1 MRTRIKVCGVTRPED
16 ARLVVALG
24 IDALGFVFWPR
35 SPRYV
40 TAAQAAAI
48 ASALPPMFC
57 TVGVFVDQPVEEVR
71 RIASEVGLSAV
82 QLHGDEPLPSWM
94 RVPGIC
100 IKAVGGGAGADPA
113 SIAAWPPHVYP
124 LVDAVDPMRRGGTGQ
139 TADWAAAA
147 ALARVRP
154 TVLAG
159 GLDAGNVADAIARV
173 RPYAVDVSSGVERSP
188 GIKDS
193 NRLRA
198 FVEAVAAADAAREP

>member
-48 ASALPPMFC
+48 ASALPPMVC

-71 RIASEVGLSAV
+71 RIAAEVGLSAV
-82 QLHGDEPLPSWM
+82 QLHGDEPLPSWSL
-94 RVPGIC
+94 VPGVC
-100 IKAVGGGAGADPA
+100 LKAVGGGAGADPA

-124 LVDAVDPMRRGGTGQ
+124 LVDAVDPVRRGGTGLP
-139 TADWAAAA
+139 ADWAAAA

-154 TVLAG
+154 AVLAG
-159 GLDAGNVADAIARV
+159 GLDASNVADAIARV